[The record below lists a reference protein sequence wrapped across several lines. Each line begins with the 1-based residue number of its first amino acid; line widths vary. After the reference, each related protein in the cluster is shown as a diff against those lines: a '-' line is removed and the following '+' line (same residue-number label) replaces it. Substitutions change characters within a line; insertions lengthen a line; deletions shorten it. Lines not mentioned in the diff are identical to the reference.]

1 MPFPGCFTLCS
12 LLLEIVRRLYFSKSR
27 AILLIGSEVVTP
39 LYKPG
44 KVPLG
49 NQATCVDSCKEEI
62 EPMAESKTE
71 QAAGQTVGRQ
81 ELSKRIAKEAKLSQK
96 QASEVLEATLTAIRE
111 ALQNGDEVRLV
122 GFGSFKVRQSA
133 ARKGVNP
140 RDRKPIEVPAKERVR
155 FFPGKELSEAVL
167 KK

>member
-1 MPFPGCFTLCS
+1 MLNI
-12 LLLEIVRRLYFSKSR
+12 LLLGIVRRLYFLKSR
-27 AILLIGSEVVTP
+27 AILLNGSEVVTP
-39 LYKPG
+39 LLKPG
-44 KVPLG
+44 KVHLG
-49 NQATCVDSCKEEI
+49 EQATYVDSCKEEI
-62 EPMAESKTE
+62 EPMAEEKTE
-71 QAAGQTVGRQ
+71 QAATSQTIGRQ
-81 ELSKRIAKEAKLSQK
+81 ELSKRIAKQAKLSQK
-96 QASEVLEATLTAIRE
+96 QAAEVLEATLTAIRE

-155 FFPGKELSEAVL
+155 FFPGKELSEAVV